1 MKKNII
7 VTGGLGFIGSHLV
20 RLLIKKGFFV
30 VIIDNYSY
38 SSNIDN
44 LKDIKKNYKI
54 FKKNIGDNKILDIF
68 KKFKPTGIFNLA
80 AETHVD
86 RSIDDPKNFIQS
98 NFVGVYNLLETSKK
112 YLSKYKIKNF
122 RFIHISTDEVYGD
135 INKNK
140 FSKENDPLK
149 PNSPYA
155 ASKGASDLLVRSYF
169 KTYNFPAII
178 TNCTNNYGP
187 NQFPEKLLP
196 KMILNIINNKNLPIY
211 GNGKNERE
219 WIYVE
224 DHCLALL
231 KIFNLG
237 KLGENYNI
245 GSGKIYNNNYIISL
259 ILKKMNKLGHG
270 KNSRIKYVKDRPA
283 HDRRYALNSK
293 KIKRM
298 LSWKP
303 KYKFEHG
310 LDLTINWYLNNK
322 KWVKNLSKK
331 EYQNRIGLKID

>member
-1 MKKNII
+1 MNKNII

-20 RLLIKKGFFV
+20 KLLIKKGFFV
-30 VIIDNYSY
+30 IIIDNYSY
-38 SSNIDN
+38 SSNLDN
-44 LKDIKKNYKI
+44 LKNIKKNYKI
-54 FKKNIGDNKILDIF
+54 FKKDICDKKIKNIFN
-68 KKFKPTGIFNLA
+68 KFKPIGIFNLA

-86 RSIDDPKNFIQS
+86 RSIDDPKNFIFS

-112 YLSKYKIKNF
+112 YLLKNKIKNF
-122 RFIHISTDEVYGD
+122 KFVHISTDEVYGD
-135 INKNK
+135 IDVNK
-140 FSKENDPLK
+140 FSNENDPLK

-169 KTYNFPAII
+169 KTYKFPAII

-196 KMILNIINNKNLPIY
+196 KMILNIIDNKNLPIY

-231 KIFNLG
+231 KVFNKG

-245 GSGKIYNNNYIISL
+245 GSGKIYNNNIIISL
-259 ILKKMNKLGHG
+259 ILKKMKILGYG
-270 KNSRIKYVKDRPA
+270 KKSRIEYVRDRPA
-283 HDRRYALNSK
+283 HDKRYALNSN
-293 KIKRM
+293 KIKKT

-303 KYKFEHG
+303 KYKFNYG
-310 LDLTINWYLNNK
+310 LDLTINWYLKNQ
-322 KWVKNLSKK
+322 KWIKNLSKK
-331 EYQNRIGLKID
+331 DYQKRKGLKID

>member
-1 MKKNII
+1 MKKNIV

-20 RLLIKKGFFV
+20 KLLIKNGYFV

-38 SSNIDN
+38 SSNKNN
-44 LKDIKKNYKI
+44 LQKIKKNYKI
-54 FKKNIGDNKILDIF
+54 FKKNICDKKILNIF
-68 KKFKPTGIFNLA
+68 NKFKPIGIFNLA

-86 RSIDDPKNFIQS
+86 RSIDDPKNFIFS

-112 YLSKYKIKNF
+112 YLSKNKVKNF

-135 INKNK
+135 IDKKK
-140 FSKENDPLK
+140 FSLENDPLK

-169 KTYNFPAII
+169 KTYKFPAII

-196 KMILNIINNKNLPIY
+196 KMILNIIKNKNLPIY
-211 GNGKNERE
+211 GDGKNERE
-219 WIYVE
+219 WIHVE
-224 DHCLALL
+224 DHCLALI
-231 KIFNLG
+231 KIFKKG

-259 ILKKMNKLGHG
+259 ILTKMKKLGYG
-270 KNSRIKYVKDRPA
+270 KNSKIEYVKDRPA
-283 HDRRYALNSK
+283 HDKRYALNSK
-293 KIKRM
+293 KIKRT

-303 KYKFEHG
+303 KYKFQHG
-310 LDLTINWYLNNK
+310 LDLTIKWYLNNK
-322 KWVKNLSKK
+322 RWINNLSKK
-331 EYQNRIGLKID
+331 DYQKRIGLKID

>member
-1 MKKNII
+1 MSKNII

-20 RLLIKKGFFV
+20 KLLIKKGFFV
-30 VIIDNYSY
+30 IIIDNYSY
-38 SSNIDN
+38 SSNLDN
-44 LKDIKKNYKI
+44 LKNIKKNYKI
-54 FKKNIGDNKILDIF
+54 FKKDICDKKILSIF
-68 KKFKPTGIFNLA
+68 NKFKPIGIFNLA

-86 RSIDDPKNFIQS
+86 RSIDDPKNFIFS

-112 YLSKYKIKNF
+112 YLLKGKIKNF
-122 RFIHISTDEVYGD
+122 KFIHISTDEVYGD
-135 INKNK
+135 INTNK
-140 FSKENDPLK
+140 FSNENDPLK

-169 KTYNFPAII
+169 KTYKFPAII

-196 KMILNIINNKNLPIY
+196 KMILNMIKNKNLPIY

-224 DHCLALL
+224 DHCLALM
-231 KIFNLG
+231 KIFNKG

-245 GSGKIYNNNYIISL
+245 GSGKIYNNNTIISL
-259 ILKKMNKLGHG
+259 ILKKMNNLGYG
-270 KNSRIKYVKDRPA
+270 KNSRIEYVIDRPA
-283 HDRRYALNSK
+283 HDKRYALNSN
-293 KIKRM
+293 KIKKT

-303 KYKFEHG
+303 KYKFNYG
-310 LDLTINWYLNNK
+310 LDLTINWYLKNQ
-322 KWVKNLSKK
+322 KWIKNLSKK
-331 EYQNRIGLKID
+331 DYQKRKGLKID

>member
-1 MKKNII
+1 MNKNII

-20 RLLIKKGFFV
+20 KLLIKKGFFV
-30 VIIDNYSY
+30 IIIDNYSY
-38 SSNIDN
+38 SSNLDN
-44 LKDIKKNYKI
+44 LKNIKKNYKI
-54 FKKNIGDNKILDIF
+54 FKKDICDKKILNIF
-68 KKFKPTGIFNLA
+68 NKFKPIGIFNLA

-86 RSIDDPKNFIQS
+86 RSIDDPKNFIFS

-112 YLSKYKIKNF
+112 YLLKNKIKNF
-122 RFIHISTDEVYGD
+122 KFVHISTDEVYGD
-135 INKNK
+135 IDVNK
-140 FSKENDPLK
+140 FSNENDPLK

-169 KTYNFPAII
+169 KTYKFPAII

-196 KMILNIINNKNLPIY
+196 KMILNIIDNKNLPIY

-231 KIFNLG
+231 KVFNKG

-245 GSGKIYNNNYIISL
+245 GSGKIYNNNIIISL
-259 ILKKMNKLGHG
+259 ILKKMKILGYG
-270 KNSRIKYVKDRPA
+270 KNSRIEYVRDRPA
-283 HDRRYALNSK
+283 HDKRYALNSN
-293 KIKRM
+293 KIKKT

-303 KYKFEHG
+303 KYKFNYG
-310 LDLTINWYLNNK
+310 LDLTINWYLKNQ
-322 KWVKNLSKK
+322 KWIKNLSKRD
-331 EYQNRIGLKID
+331 YQKRKGLKID